1 MYVSL
6 PLSAGP
12 KPQPPTRARART
24 RASPRGRGADARAR
38 APPQPVPRA
47 GGGASQAGGSAAGA
61 GEAEDLAAE
70 VSPAPARPAKTPSQ
84 YGFDELTQT
93 TTVHFGAR
101 EWFHPAI
108 EGVEPIPH
116 KRSNL
121 TAVESKPKGDLSILH
136 FNDVYEIGE
145 NKQEPCGGAPR
156 FAQCLKSHRYLNPVT
171 TFGGDALN
179 PSILSQVTEGKHM
192 IDVLNEM
199 DIACA
204 VIGNH
209 DLDLGLENFVRQI
222 QGCDFPWLCSNCWH
236 SETGEPLGNC
246 HEAAVILHGGYKIGV
261 IGLIE
266 DDWLS
271 CCTTIDPDTLD
282 YTDFVEVARKLAV
295 KLREEEAC
303 DLVLALTH
311 FREPN
316 DERLAREAPEID
328 LVLGGHDHHY
338 AVKEV
343 KETGVWYVKSGCDFR
358 HLSRVTL
365 SPVPGK
371 GRMNTSV
378 TKIDITRD
386 ITEEPIVAS
395 ICKQYNDKMKA
406 AMSRQI
412 GEIDAPLDARF
423 AMVRTQETNCGNW
436 CADVARLGC
445 HADICILNSGTLRA
459 DVVYP
464 PGEFTVEDLIKLLPF
479 ANLLYVMG
487 VKGDKLLP
495 LLENGVS
502 KWPAKD
508 GRFPQVSNMA
518 FTFDGNKPSGERVVA
533 DSITVGGEPVDP
545 EREYSCVCLDFAAKG
560 MEGYDAFL
568 EGRVIMDGE
577 TTIPLAT
584 LVRNHLTCVSV
595 INKTTSLL
603 QRKDT
608 AGYAV
613 SKFKKLSSSH
623 SLRLAETATNETGIK
638 IHPKIEGRI
647 VNLAAPTPS
656 EP

>member
-1 MYVSL
+1 MVADDAAADMEPAGVSGSTGGTDNL
-6 PLSAGP
+6 GVERS
-12 KPQPPTRARART
+12 QEPPR
-24 RASPRGRGADARAR
+24 
-38 APPQPVPRA
+38 PV
-47 GGGASQAGGSAAGA
+47 
-61 GEAEDLAAE
+61 
-70 VSPAPARPAKTPSQ
+70 KTPSQ

-93 TTVHFGAR
+93 TTVHFGVR
-101 EWFHPAI
+101 EWFHKAI
-108 EGVEPIPH
+108 EGVEAIPL
-116 KRSNL
+116 KASNL
-121 TAVESKPKGDLSILH
+121 TAVEGKPKGELTILH

-156 FAQCLKSHRYLNPVT
+156 FAQCLKSHRYLNPIT

-199 DIACA
+199 DISCA

-209 DLDLGLENFVRQI
+209 DLDLGVENFLRQI

-236 SETGEPLGNC
+236 AETGEPLGNC

-261 IGLIE
+261 MGLIE

-271 CCTTIDPDTLD
+271 CCTTIDPDTLE

-295 KLREEEAC
+295 KLREEEKC
-303 DLVLALTH
+303 DMVIAITH

-316 DERLAREAPEID
+316 DERLAREAPELD

-343 KETGVWYVKSGCDFR
+343 KETGIWYVKSGCDFR

-365 SPVPGK
+365 TPVPGK
-371 GRMNTSV
+371 ERMETSV
-378 TKIDITRD
+378 TKVDITRD
-386 ITEEPIVAS
+386 IMEEPLVEG
-395 ICKQYNDKMKA
+395 ICRQYNDKMKS
-406 AMSRQI
+406 AMQKQI
-412 GEIDAPLDARF
+412 GEIATPLDSRF
-423 AMVRTQETNCGNW
+423 SMVRTQETNCGNW
-436 CADVARLGC
+436 CADIARRGC
-445 HADICILNSGTLRA
+445 HADICLLNSGTLRA

-464 PGEFTVEDLIKLLPF
+464 PGEFTIEDLVKLLPF
-479 ANLLYVMG
+479 ANELFVMG
-487 VKGDKLLP
+487 VKGEKLLP

-508 GRFPQVSNMA
+508 GRFPQVSNLT
-518 FTFDGNKPSGERVVA
+518 FTFDGNKPAGERVLA
-533 DSITVGGEPVDP
+533 DSIKVAGEPVDP
-545 EREYSCVCLDFAAKG
+545 EREYSVACLDFAAKG

-577 TTIPLAT
+577 STIPLGT
-584 LVRNHLTCVSV
+584 LVRNHLTCVTV

-608 AGYAV
+608 MGAAV

-623 SLRLAETATNETGIK
+623 SVKLAENDESVAELTIN
-638 IHPKIEGRI
+638 PQIEGRTI
-647 VNLAAPTPS
+647 NLAAATPS
-656 EP
+656 EQ